1 MDTVNEEIINLRTDI
16 DKLDQEILKILK
28 QRIGVTEKIGKI
40 KRTYRSD
47 ILDKQRESEIL
58 SNLLTAGRE
67 YGIDDSFITS
77 LWRQIIDYSYKVQ
90 EESE

>member
-1 MDTVNEEIINLRTDI
+1 MDTVSEEIKNLRTDI
-16 DKLDQEILKILK
+16 DKLDQKILRILKERINVT
-28 QRIGVTEKIGKI
+28 QRIGKI
-40 KRTYRSD
+40 KRTHHSD

-58 SNLLTAGRE
+58 SSLLVAGRE
-67 YGIDDSFITS
+67 YGIDDSFIST